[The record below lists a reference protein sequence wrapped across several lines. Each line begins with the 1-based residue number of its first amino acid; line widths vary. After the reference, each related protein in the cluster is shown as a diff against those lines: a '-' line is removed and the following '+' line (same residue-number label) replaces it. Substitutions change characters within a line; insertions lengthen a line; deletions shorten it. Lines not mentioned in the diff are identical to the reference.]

1 VDGGADEVEEALVA
15 KRSLVVVES
24 PTKVK
29 TIQKYLDGNYTVKAS
44 MGHVRDLPKSK
55 LGVDP
60 KRGFKPQYVISPG
73 KKKVLEELKKAAEK
87 ADTLYVATDPDREG
101 EAIGWHLA
109 QELPFEKK
117 NIFRITFNEI
127 TERAVRAAF
136 NKPGKIDQKR
146 VDAQQARRVLDRLV
160 GYSLSPLL
168 WDKIQRGLSAGR
180 VQSVAVRLIVDRE
193 REIQAFQSSEYWSL
207 HARLKGRRP
216 PEFVATLREIEG
228 EKASLPTEETTRE
241 VMTRLDGAQW
251 VVKSVTRG
259 ERRRNPAPPFITSS
273 IQQEAGRK
281 LGFTAKKT
289 MMLAQQLYEGIE
301 IGQDGPVGLITY
313 MRTDSVRIAA
323 EAQQEARSWAMNRFG
338 AEYVPDAPPVYRSR
352 GSAQEAHE
360 AIRPSEVGREPRALG
375 RFLTKDQLALY
386 RLIWERFLASQ
397 MTPAVYD
404 TVTADIVTSMVRQ
417 ASTVTSAARQAST
430 VTSAAR
436 QASIAGGVPSAGSGS
451 VASGAASYLF
461 RAQGATLKF
470 KGFTAVYVESRED
483 DAPAE
488 DDAESAV
495 PPLDE
500 GELLTLLGLDP
511 KQHFTQPPARY
522 TEASLIKVLEE
533 LGIGRPS
540 TYASILGT
548 IINDRGYVHRER
560 RTLFPTEL
568 GMTVTDKLKPYFP
581 EIMDVE
587 FTAQMEDSLDKI
599 EEGDQRWVDTVRA
612 FYEKFQPDLKRAEKE
627 MPNEKVGEETAE
639 ICPECGQPLLSRR
652 GRFGKFLAC
661 SAYPE
666 CRYTRNIDGAD
677 RAEDVPADEPC
688 PSCGKPMV
696 IKHGRFGKFIACSG
710 YPECKTTK
718 PITLGIACLEPGCAG
733 ELVERRSRRGKIF
746 YGCSAYPTCKFAVWQ
761 RPVAEACPKCGAP
774 FVTERTT
781 RGRSVRSCVRE
792 GCDFRQEADL
802 TVA

>member
-1 VDGGADEVEEALVA
+1 VAGGAGEVEEALVA

-29 TIQKYLDGNYTVKAS
+29 TIQKYLDGTYTVKAS

-60 KRGFKPQYVISPG
+60 RRGFKPQYVISPG
-73 KKKVLEELKKAAEK
+73 KKKVLDELKKAAEK

-109 QELPFEKK
+109 QELPFDKK
-117 NIFRITFNEI
+117 KIYRITFNEI

-168 WDKIQRGLSAGR
+168 WDKVQRGLSAGR

-193 REIQAFQSSEYWSL
+193 REIQAFQPTEYWSL
-207 HARLKGRRP
+207 HARLEARRP
-216 PEFVATLREIEG
+216 PEFVATLREVGG
-228 EKASLPTEETTRE
+228 EKPSLATEEATRA
-241 VMTRLDGAQW
+241 VMAGLDGARW
-251 VVKSVTRG
+251 TVKSVTRG
-259 ERRRNPAPPFITSS
+259 ERRRNPTAPFITSTL
-273 IQQEAGRK
+273 QQEAGRK

-301 IGQDGPVGLITY
+301 IGEDGAVGLITY
-313 MRTDSVRIAA
+313 MRTDSVRISA
-323 EAQQEARSWAMNRFG
+323 EAQQAARAWATNRFG
-338 AEYVPDAPPVYRSR
+338 PEYVPDTPPVYRSR

-360 AIRPSEVGREPRALG
+360 AIRPSEVTREPRGLG
-375 RFLTKDQLALY
+375 RFLTKDQLAVY
-386 RLIWERFLASQ
+386 RLIWERFMASQ

-404 TVTADIVTSMVRQ
+404 TVTADIE
-417 ASTVTSAARQAST
+417 AARC
-430 VTSAAR
+430 V
-436 QASIAGGVPSAGSGS
+436 
-451 VASGAASYLF
+451 F

-483 DAPAE
+483 DAP
-488 DDAESAV
+488 DDEAESPV

-500 GELLTLLGLDP
+500 GEVLTLLGLDP
-511 KQHFTQPPARY
+511 KQHFTQPPPRF

-587 FTAQMEDSLDKI
+587 FTAQMEDSLDRI
-599 EEGDQRWVDTVRA
+599 EEGDQRWVDTVRT
-612 FYEKFQPDLKRAEKE
+612 FYDKFKPDLKRAEKE
-627 MPNEKVGEETAE
+627 MPNEKAGEETTE
-639 ICPECGQPLLSRR
+639 TCPDCGKPLLARR

-666 CRYTRNIDGAD
+666 CRYTRNLGGSE
-677 RAEDVPADEPC
+677 RAEDVPTDELC

-710 YPECKTTK
+710 YPECRTTK
-718 PITLGIACLEPGCAG
+718 PITLGIACPETGCQG
-733 ELVERRSRRGKIF
+733 ELVERRSKRGRIF
-746 YGCSAYPTCKFAVWQ
+746 YGCSAYPNCKFVVWQ
-761 RPVAEACPKCGAP
+761 RPVAEPCPKCGAA
-774 FVTERTT
+774 FVTERAA
-781 RGRSVRSCVRE
+781 RGRMVRTCARQ